1 MCIRDR
7 SYRAELPT
15 DYVGLVRVVVSDRVR
30 DSQGYIDEYRQALAL
45 AQGMTPA
52 QAEQFAATRCV

>member
-7 SYRAELPT
+7 
-15 DYVGLVRVVVSDRVR
+15 SDRVR

-52 QAEQFAATRCV
+52 QAEQFAATDFPLSLIHI